1 MISLGKSQSFIKADK
16 ILLPNVRFDCMPF
29 IDSLGYHC
37 FENIE
42 ISKYYYIHRKI
53 DLDLN
58 LDEKKDIIIILNPE
72 FQQKFGIPT
81 VNSCFEKRK
90 RLFVLCLGRKDGF
103 IIDVVNEN
111 LILNI
116 YDYNEDPFS
125 DLSISADGFKLK
137 FEFGSII
144 NYDID
149 FFFSRMNGK
158 VYLTHKRQLC
168 FSADGGSRIIE
179 KKFPFQKFFLVSS
192 VNLIDLIDECE

>member
-72 FQQKFGIPT
+72 FQQKIWNT
-81 VNSCFEKRK
+81 YC
-90 RLFVLCLGRKDGF
+90 
-103 IIDVVNEN
+103 
-111 LILNI
+111 
-116 YDYNEDPFS
+116 
-125 DLSISADGFKLK
+125 
-137 FEFGSII
+137 
-144 NYDID
+144 
-149 FFFSRMNGK
+149 
-158 VYLTHKRQLC
+158 
-168 FSADGGSRIIE
+168 
-179 KKFPFQKFFLVSS
+179 
-192 VNLIDLIDECE
+192 